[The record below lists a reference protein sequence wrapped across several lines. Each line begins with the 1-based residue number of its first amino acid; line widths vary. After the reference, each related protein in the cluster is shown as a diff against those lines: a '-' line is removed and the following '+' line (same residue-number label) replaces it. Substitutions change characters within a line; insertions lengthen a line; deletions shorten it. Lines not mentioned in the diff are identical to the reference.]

1 MLIAPVK
8 SSFSI
13 AYRPSVYLYNTI
25 ISIRGKS
32 ARKFYCEGP
41 DEFVD
46 MIVYIVDTRN
56 NPDEYERVKMLTDY
70 GNKFI
75 AAVGFSMR
83 F

>member
-1 MLIAPVK
+1 
-8 SSFSI
+8 
-13 AYRPSVYLYNTI
+13 
-25 ISIRGKS
+25 
-32 ARKFYCEGP
+32 
-41 DEFVD
+41 